1 MDTDNFKK
9 QTLLKSQEEVKRKIG
24 GERKYICY
32 RMFVTF
38 QESVDLT

>member
-9 QTLLKSQEEVKRKIG
+9 KTLLKSQEEVKSKIM

-32 RMFVTF
+32 RIFVTF
-38 QESVDLT
+38 QESVDRT

>member
-9 QTLLKSQEEVKRKIG
+9 QTLLKSQEEVNSNIV
-24 GERKYICY
+24 GERKYVCY